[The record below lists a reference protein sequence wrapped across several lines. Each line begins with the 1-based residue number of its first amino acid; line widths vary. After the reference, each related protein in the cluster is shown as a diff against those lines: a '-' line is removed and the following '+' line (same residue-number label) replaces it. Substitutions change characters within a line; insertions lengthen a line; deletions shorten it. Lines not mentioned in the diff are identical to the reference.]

1 MARGKKSLLETS
13 DLPIV
18 TTDIEEGQI
27 PYFLI
32 DDEWGIACDE
42 RNEILVHKRIASR
55 TIKNEKG
62 DEDHIEQYIMWDSI
76 SYPST
81 FSSAIESYVNKKGK
95 TEKSKLKKSTNY
107 NDLIKIQNEIKL
119 TIEKSLEFNGANSN
133 FLSSMS
139 IIDERAKLEEE
150 IKKLRETK
158 EMIIKETDLLM
169 ELVKQK
175 RAIIIS
181 NTEPKKHRDV
191 KEEK

>member
-119 TIEKSLEFNGANSN
+119 TIEKSLEFNGVNSN

>member
-13 DLPIV
+13 NLPIV

-42 RNEILVHKRIASR
+42 RNEILVHKRIANR

-119 TIEKSLEFNGANSN
+119 TIEKSLEFNGVNSN